1 MRSQDTENICF
12 DTQSDVLIRN
22 VARMTVC
29 LLLRSYLSQRLH
41 QSADELI
48 SSIFLLRWQLGFLGT
63 GRKGLPG
70 GISMAHFL
78 MLTPS

>member
-1 MRSQDTENICF
+1 MRSQNTENICF

-29 LLLRSYLSQRLH
+29 LLLRGYLSQRLH
-41 QSADELI
+41 QSANELI
-48 SSIFLLRWQLGFLGT
+48 SCIFLLRWLLGFHVT

-70 GISMAHFL
+70 GIPMAHFL
-78 MLTPS
+78 MLTP

>member
-1 MRSQDTENICF
+1 MRSQNTENICF

-29 LLLRSYLSQRLH
+29 LLLHSYLSQRLH

-48 SSIFLLRWQLGFLGT
+48 SCIFLLRWLLGFGFHAT

-70 GISMAHFL
+70 GISMAHF
-78 MLTPS
+78 